1 MQVRR
6 SYTFKEVIH
15 WTRRDIFGL
24 IILAAVPTT
33 LYQYFHWQWL
43 TLPWLPIALI
53 GTAVSFVV
61 GFKNNASYDRL
72 WEARRIWGG
81 IVNYSRTWGIMTK
94 DYITNQHAKNPITDE
109 ALKVIHLE
117 LYNRHFAWLTA
128 LRFQLRVNKD
138 WEAIHLAHNKEY
150 RNKIFRVDEHDRT
163 IEEAVK
169 PYLSDNEFQI
179 VSSKTNKAAQI
190 LALQSARLKELL
202 SLGLIEDFRHMELE
216 RIIMELYN
224 QQGASERIKNF
235 PYPRQFSSLNNWFI
249 KLFVLLLPFGLL
261 QEFEKIDPT
270 YVWLTIPFSTLSGWI
285 FTTMERIGETSE
297 NPFEG
302 SANDVPIT
310 TIARGIEIDIL
321 EMLDIKH
328 DLKPIE
334 VQNGVA
340 I

>member
-15 WTRRDIFGL
+15 WTRRDIFAL
-24 IILAAVPTT
+24 LILAAVPTIF
-33 LYQYFHWQWL
+33 YQLFHWKWL
-43 TLPWLPIALI
+43 MLPWLPVALI

-72 WEARRIWGG
+72 WEARRIWGS
-81 IVNYSRTWGIMTK
+81 IVNFSRTWGIMTK
-94 DYITNQHAKNPITDE
+94 DYITNRHAKQPITE
-109 ALKVIHLE
+109 EQLKAIHLE

-138 WEAIHLAHNKEY
+138 WESIHLVHNKEY
-150 RNKIFRVDEHDRT
+150 RDKLFKVEEHDT
-163 IEEAVK
+163 AVEDAIK
-169 PYLSDNEFQI
+169 PYLSEAEFQQI
-179 VSSKTNKAAQI
+179 FSKTNKAAQI
-190 LALQSARLKELL
+190 LSNQSARLRELL
-202 SLGLIEDFRHMELE
+202 TLGLIEDFRHMELE

-249 KLFVLLLPFGLL
+249 KIFVFLIPFGML
-261 QEFEKIDPT
+261 QEFEKIGSE
-270 YVWLTIPFSTLSGWI
+270 YVWLTIPFAALSGWI
-285 FTTMERIGETSE
+285 FTTMERIGEISE

-302 SANDVPIT
+302 SGNDVPIT
-310 TIARGIEIDIL
+310 TMAKAIEIDML

-328 DLKPIE
+328 DLKPIA